1 MIQRGTLMERLYNY
15 IGFNRNFQRI
25 SEFVL
30 IIVITSIPI
39 LILPLLMP
47 FPANGHHAM
56 EDITP
61 MRSFLIATINLI
73 FTSIELV
80 QSFLTM
86 QTILVFGIVYWI
98 GSVYLDYGDD

>member
-1 MIQRGTLMERLYNY
+1 
-15 IGFNRNFQRI
+15 
-25 SEFVL
+25 
-30 IIVITSIPI
+30 
-39 LILPLLMP
+39 MP
-47 FPANGHHAM
+47 FPVNGQHGI
-56 EDITP
+56 EDISP
-61 MRSFLIATINLI
+61 LRSFLIATINLI